1 MEGPM
6 IAKHVRYHEANILN
20 PEAGNHVVTSDPR
33 EVKAAK
39 RAAQRSWAEFP
50 YYGHRYGTRGRQFS
64 LSDSGW
70 LATLVDLTPDVAV
83 EQVKWLGGVLASRG
97 MPQWMLERHL
107 AILHEE
113 LSAALPESAGR
124 YSILLLCAAE
134 LRSMREAH
142 FPPARFQDLADAFDA
157 AVGEPWNRRLRG
169 MGGILVAAVADE
181 RSGIE
186 YAVPSLTEWVCDSS
200 RFPPEWIAAVEHTLA
215 RARA

>member
-1 MEGPM
+1 M
-6 IAKHVRYHEANILN
+6 IAKHIRYHEANILN

-33 EVKAAK
+33 EVKAAR

-70 LATLVDLTPDVAV
+70 LATLVDLTPGPAV
-83 EQVKWLGGVLASRG
+83 EQVKWLGGVLSSRG

-124 YSILLLCAAE
+124 YSILLLCAGE
-134 LRSMREAH
+134 LRALREAH
-142 FPPARFQDLADAFDA
+142 FTPARFQALADAFEA
-157 AVGEPWNRRLRG
+157 RVGEPWKRRLRG

-186 YAVPSLTEWVCDSS
+186 HAVPSLAEWACDPG
-200 RFPPEWIAAVEHTLA
+200 RFPPEWIAAVQETLE
-215 RARA
+215 RARG

>member
-1 MEGPM
+1 M
-6 IAKHVRYHEANILN
+6 IAKHIRYHEANILN

-33 EVKAAK
+33 EVRASR

-70 LATLVDLTPDVAV
+70 LATVVDLTPGDAV
-83 EQVKWLGGVLASRG
+83 EQVKWLGAVLSSRG

-124 YSILLLCAAE
+124 YSILLRCADE
-134 LRSMREAH
+134 LRAMRERH
-142 FPPARFQDLADAFDA
+142 FPPAEFQAQADAFDA
-157 AVGEPWNRRLRG
+157 RVGEPWNRRLRG

-186 YAVPSLTEWVCDSS
+186 NAVPSLTEWVCSAD
-200 RFPPEWIAAVEHTLA
+200 RFPPEWIAAVQETLA
-215 RARA
+215 RARG